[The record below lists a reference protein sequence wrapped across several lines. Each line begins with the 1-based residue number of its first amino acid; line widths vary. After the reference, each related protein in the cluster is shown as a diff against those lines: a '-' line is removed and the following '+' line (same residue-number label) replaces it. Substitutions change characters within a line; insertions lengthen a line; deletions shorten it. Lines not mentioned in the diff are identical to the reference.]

1 MPFPI
6 PDVYTSEAAD
16 IERDE
21 SKRRDSPPSFFFAQ
35 AWGAVLAANYFRDDR
50 LSGRSGVAVKHRHRI
65 QYAAFGQ
72 VMAAFEWC
80 VKDFVAQIIDSTDLL
95 DEKVEAAKWIE
106 LKKSR
111 VLAVRQ
117 ASASAGAMLIHPTQG
132 WHEAKTLNSRYTEL
146 LEYAPLLDED
156 KVTLDRLWLL
166 RHSVAHNAGF
176 VTNHDAFRMRAPS
189 LSEKPVKVD
198 ADFLEATWGFLSDV
212 VRRFEDPLGTK
223 VISRWCKEKATG
235 DFDQDGVI
243 FMKLKHIVTA
253 VESRS
258 KPLPEVTQADY
269 EAAMQST

>member
-6 PDVYTSEAAD
+6 PDVYTSDAED

-95 DEKVEAAKWIE
+95 DEKVEEAKWIE

-111 VLAVRQ
+111 VLAGRQ
-117 ASASAGAMLIHPTQG
+117 ASASAGAVLIHPTQG
-132 WHEAKTLNSRYTEL
+132 WHEAETLNARYTEL
-146 LEYAPLLDED
+146 FKHAPLPGQDEA
-156 KVTLDRLWLL
+156 TLNRLWLL

-176 VTNHDAFRMRAPS
+176 VTNHDAYRMRAPS
-189 LSEKPVKVD
+189 LSEKSVKID
-198 ADFLEATWGFLSDV
+198 AEFLEATWEFLSNV
-212 VRRFEDPLGTK
+212 VRRLADPIGTN
-223 VISRWCKEKATG
+223 VVHQWCKEKATG
-235 DFDQDGVI
+235 DFSEDGVV
-243 FMKLKHIVTA
+243 FTKLQHIATA

-258 KPLPEVTQADY
+258 KPLPAVTQADY
-269 EAAMQST
+269 ESAMG